1 MKWMA
6 EGRERYILR
15 KMREDREGLPKEKQ
29 DYYFENGTMFVG
41 SDTAHMHRS
50 TEELGTQ
57 VGESLGKQVGGSLDK
72 QVGGSHYKDCGIQ
85 PVEYIYS
92 NGLDFLEGNVV
103 KYITRHR
110 TKGDG
115 EQDIRKVIHYAQMI
129 LQMEYNKGE

>member
-1 MKWMA
+1 MA

-15 KMREDREGLPKEKQ
+15 KMREDREGLPKEE
-29 DYYFENGTMFVG
+29 DYYFENGTKFVG

-57 VGESLGKQVGGSLDK
+57 VGGSLGKQVGGN
-72 QVGGSHYKDCGIQ
+72 HYKDCGIQ

>member
-1 MKWMA
+1 MA

-41 SDTAHMHRS
+41 SDTALMHRS

-57 VGESLGKQVGGSLDK
+57 VGGSLGKQVGGSLDK
-72 QVGGSHYKDCGIQ
+72 QVGGSHYKDCDIQ

-129 LQMEYNKGE
+129 LQMEYNKGD